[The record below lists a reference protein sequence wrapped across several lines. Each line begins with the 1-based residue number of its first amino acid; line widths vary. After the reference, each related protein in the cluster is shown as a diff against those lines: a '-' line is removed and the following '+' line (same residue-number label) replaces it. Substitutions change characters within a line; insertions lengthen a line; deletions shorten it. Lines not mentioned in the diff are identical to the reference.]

1 MKLYLKFLN
10 ENFINK
16 NYDKF
21 DGNCV
26 MSSNNPVYTFS
37 SIYYA

>member
-10 ENFINK
+10 EDFINK

-21 DGNCV
+21 DGNYV
-26 MSSNNPVYTFS
+26 MSNNNPVYMFS